1 MALMPGMR
9 GQQTRDHL
17 YDASGV
23 IASGGTAQLLL
34 PEAKSRS
41 ALLIQNIDTG
51 TATLFVEFGGARA
64 TATISNGQIAS
75 FSVTNAGFGYTV
87 APEVELLG
95 GGTGGNSSFLGVG
108 LPGYPAPGDPGYS
121 WPRTTDM
128 SAFKPAKVHA
138 TLSGGAVNAIV
149 IEDPGAGY
157 VIAPFVKITNS
168 LLDPYGVAI
177 ASATSGI
184 LLPAQGGRLYYD
196 RAVPTDQISIFGA
209 GTTRYTCKWMD

>member
-9 GQQTRDHL
+9 GQQVRDHL

-41 ALLIQNIDTG
+41 FLLIQNLDG
-51 TATLFVEFGGARA
+51 SAVLNVEFGGARA
-64 TATISNGQIAS
+64 TATITNGAVTGFTI
-75 FSVTNAGFGYTV
+75 TNAGQGYTD
-87 APEVELLG
+87 APTVELQG

-108 LPGYPAPGDPGYS
+108 LPGYPAPGDPGYA

-184 LLPAQGGRLYYD
+184 LLPANGGNLFMD
-196 RAVPTDQISIFGA
+196 RAVPTDQISIFSA
-209 GTTRYTCKWMD
+209 GTPRFVCKWME